1 VSAELWITIVACL
14 LGCYFAACHTAL
26 KTFSRKR
33 LTDLLAER
41 GKEAQLERVID
52 RLGQFLMVTGFA
64 RACMSII
71 VVLALVRELEARLP
85 QTDPL
90 GVTALAFVI
99 AGVLLGLFVVA
110 IPTSW
115 AGYGRERLLAWSLP
129 ILIVLRLVFMPI
141 GALLYFVDPVV
152 RRISGV
158 DLLPDDEK
166 DKITDEVLSVVEDH
180 EEGSTVDDAQKEML
194 EAVFDLPRTSA
205 GEIMTPRTD
214 IEGIE
219 VGATLD
225 EVRTIIMEAGHS
237 RVPVYEESLDQIV
250 GILYAKDLIRYL
262 NSNGAFD
269 LRGILRDPYMVPE
282 SKSVSELLGEF
293 KAQKVHIA
301 IVLDEYGG
309 TAGLVTI
316 EDILEEIVGEIQD
329 EYESEEDAPP
339 VIQRIDETTTEVEAR
354 VEIDTL
360 NDEMGLEVPED
371 EDYDTVGGF
380 VFAQLGHIPDPGE
393 SFDFEG
399 LRFTV
404 TDVERT
410 RVNRVR
416 IERLAEADAPTGPGN
431 GG

>member
-1 VSAELWITIVACL
+1 MIAAL

-26 KTFSRKR
+26 KTYSRKR
-33 LTDLLAER
+33 LADLLAER
-41 GKEAQLERVID
+41 GKEAQLERVSD
-52 RLGQFLMVTGFA
+52 RMGQFLMVSGFA
-64 RACMSII
+64 RSCMSIV
-71 VVLALVRELEARLP
+71 VVLAIVRDLEARLP
-85 QTDPL
+85 DTDPL
-90 GVTALAFVI
+90 AVMALAFVI
-99 AGVLLGLFVVA
+99 AGILLGLFIVA

-141 GALLYFVDPVV
+141 AALLYFVDPVV

-158 DLLPDDEK
+158 DLLTDDEK

-180 EEGSTVDDAQKEML
+180 QEGAAVDDAQKEML
-194 EAVFDLPRTSA
+194 EAVFDLPRTTA

-219 VGATLD
+219 VSSTLE
-225 EVRTIIMEAGHS
+225 EVRTTILDAGHS
-237 RVPVYEESLDQIV
+237 RVPVYEESLDQII
-250 GILYAKDLIRYL
+250 GILYAKDLITYL
-262 NSNGAFD
+262 GGNSRFD
-269 LRGILRDPYMVPE
+269 LRGILREPFMVPE

-293 KAQKVHIA
+293 KARKVHLA

-329 EYESEEDAPP
+329 EYESDEDAPP
-339 VIQRIDETTTEVEAR
+339 VIQPIDETTTEVEAR

-360 NDEMGLEVPED
+360 NDELGLEIPED

-380 VFAQLGHIPDPGE
+380 VFAKLGHIPEPGE
-393 SFDFEG
+393 SFEFEG

-404 TDVERT
+404 TDAERT
-410 RVNRVR
+410 KVIRVR
-416 IERLAEADAPTGPGN
+416 IERLATADTPANGN
-431 GG
+431 GA